1 MTVTAG
7 EELEATAD
15 EYFTADD
22 PAELPGAAADGPP
35 PDDPDRAPFGW
46 TKDPKTHE
54 WRPKKSPG
62 RPKLHP
68 PPGPEEV
75 AAAPPITAPTDQP
88 PPPRG
93 RKRRKPAPSDADMP
107 MPKGG
112 IIAKG
117 VDRLYRRAGRIL
129 RIIDNEVGLAVIE
142 CTRPDPDD
150 PDAPTA
156 GQAWEALARDNPRVR
171 SWLLGLLK
179 GGTWQDLIM
188 VHAPIGMALLTRDWV
203 RRLIPGATFERAAE
217 VLLEQD
223 EDSGPDDLTPA
234 DAEDMQRTAEA
245 QAQRIAS
252 KMGVKV
258 PANVA
263 AAAMRQAE
271 AMAAA
276 REAPEAF
283 RRQQPARGNSRAKR
297 RGR

>member
-1 MTVTAG
+1 MTVTSP
-7 EELEATAD
+7 EELEAAED
-15 EYFTADD
+15 RFFAAED
-22 PAELPGAAADGPP
+22 PPEDPGAAADGPP
-35 PDDPDRAPFGW
+35 PDDPERAPYGW
-46 TKDPKTHE
+46 TKDTQTHQ

-62 RPKLHP
+62 RPKHTP

-75 AAAPPITAPTDQP
+75 AAAPPIAAAADQP
-88 PPPRG
+88 PPPGGRR
-93 RKRRKPAPSDADMP
+93 RKRARPSDADAP

-112 IIAKG
+112 VIAKG
-117 VDRLYRRAGRIL
+117 VDRLYRRAGRMVRIL
-129 RIIDNEVGLAVIE
+129 DNELGLAIIE
-142 CTRPDPDD
+142 CTHADPDD
-150 PDAPTA
+150 PDAPTV

-171 SWLLGLLK
+171 AWLLNLLK

-234 DAEDMQRTAEA
+234 DAADMQRTAEA

-258 PANVA
+258 PPNVA

-283 RRQQPARGNSRAKR
+283 QRAQPNRGSRAKR